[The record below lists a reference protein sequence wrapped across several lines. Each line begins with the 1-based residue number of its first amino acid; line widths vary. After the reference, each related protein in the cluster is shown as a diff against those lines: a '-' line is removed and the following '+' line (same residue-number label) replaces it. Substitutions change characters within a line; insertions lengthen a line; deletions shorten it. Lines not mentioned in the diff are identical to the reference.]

1 MTDSLQRRHQP
12 DRRLRRLGLPLF
24 GHGLALVASAA
35 LLAACGPDEPAGLNR
50 PGSTAVADAEGNV
63 GIQGTTITPDSWTVT
78 GAYLAGLTAFDDRDM
93 GTAADLLTIALGE
106 ELKDPTLAQKTLF
119 ALLSD
124 SRIADAV
131 ALAKRMHDA
140 GFKSALISVALIQ
153 DQVRAGKFD
162 AALATARELPDDRL
176 MSVTAPMLR
185 AWLALGASGQQ
196 AALDELKPLEA
207 IDGADMLHQVQAALI
222 YDHEGNDA
230 KAVES
235 LQKAIDSTTQM
246 PAQLAEFYVK
256 LMLRQGKPDAAR
268 EMVERFRAQTQGRGE
283 DVASAML
290 RQIEAGKRNGPVV
303 ADVKEGMA
311 IAYGEIA
318 MELMADDF
326 SGDALW
332 MTQLALD
339 LDPKLDIA
347 RVALGDLY
355 RQIKRWDEAIAAYSQ
370 VQRDS
375 IYHRPA
381 QLSIAECYRL
391 QEKNADAEAMLRK
404 VIDEDP
410 KDISA
415 AQQLGQLL
423 RSTKNFTGAAKA
435 YSVAIDRLGTPGPED
450 WQLFYYRGIANER
463 AKDWAPAEK
472 DFLKALELS
481 PDEPFVLNYLA
492 YTWVERRERLDQA
505 LPMLEKAVKA
515 RPDEGFIVDSLGWAH
530 FMLGH
535 YDEAVKHLEKAVQLA
550 PTDPVLNDHLGD
562 AYWKVGRKNEARFQ
576 WSRAISFKPE
586 EDLLPAI
593 EKKLQDGMPDQS
605 ANPAVAPSAGTN
617 SSSGG

>member
-12 DRRLRRLGLPLF
+12 DRPLRRLRLPLF
-24 GHGLALVASAA
+24 GLAASAA
-35 LLAACGPDEPAGLNR
+35 LLAACGPDEPAGLDR

-78 GAYLAGLTAFDDRDM
+78 GAYLAGLTAFDARDM
-93 GTAADLLTIALGE
+93 GTAADLLTIALGD

-153 DQVRAGKFD
+153 DQARSGKYD

-176 MSVTAPMLR
+176 MSVTGPMLR
-185 AWLALGASGQQ
+185 AWLALGAGGQQ

-207 IDGADMLHQVQAALI
+207 IDGADMLHLVQAALI
-222 YDHEGNDA
+222 YDHAGDDA

-235 LQKAIDSTTQM
+235 LQKAIESAVQM
-246 PAQLAEFYVK
+246 PAQLAEIYVK

-268 EMVERFRAQTQGRGE
+268 EMVERFRAQAQGRGE

-303 ADVKEGMA
+303 ADPKEGMA

-326 SGDALW
+326 NGDALW

-355 RQIKRWDEAIAAYSQ
+355 RQIKRWDAAIAAYSQ
-370 VQRDS
+370 VERDS

-391 QEKNADAEAMLRK
+391 QEKNSDAEAMLRK
-404 VIDEDP
+404 VIDEDA

-423 RSTKNFTGAAKA
+423 RSTKDFKGAAKA
-435 YSVAIDRLGTPGPED
+435 YSVAIDRLGTPEPED
-450 WQLFYYRGIANER
+450 WQLFYYRGIAYER

-530 FMLGH
+530 YMLGH
-535 YDEAVKHLEKAVQLA
+535 YDEAVTHLEKAVQLA

-593 EKKLQDGMPDQS
+593 EKKLENGMPDQS
-605 ANPAVAPSAGTN
+605 ANPAPAPSADTN

>member
-1 MTDSLQRRHQP
+1 MTESLKRRQQP
-12 DRRLRRLGLPLF
+12 DRTLRRLGLPYVTL
-24 GHGLALVASAA
+24 GVLAA
-35 LLAACGPDEPAGLNR
+35 LLAACGPDEPAGLDR
-50 PGSTAVADAEGNV
+50 PGATTVADAEGNV
-63 GIQGTTITPDSWTVT
+63 GIQGATITPDSWTVT
-78 GAYLAGLTAFDDRDM
+78 GAYLAGLTAFDARDM
-93 GTAADLLTIALGE
+93 GAAADLLTIALGD
-106 ELKDPTLAQKTLF
+106 ELKDPALAQKTLF

-153 DQVRAGKFD
+153 EQARAGKFD
-162 AALATARELPDDRL
+162 AALAVARELPDDRL
-176 MSVTAPMLR
+176 MSVTGPMLR
-185 AWLALGASGQQ
+185 AWLALGAGGRQ
-196 AALDELKPLEA
+196 AALDELKALDA
-207 IDGADMLHQVQAALI
+207 IEGADMLHQVQAALI
-222 YDHEGNDA
+222 HDHEGNDA

-235 LQKAIDSTTQM
+235 LQKAIDSAAQL
-246 PAQLAEFYVK
+246 PAQLAEIYVK
-256 LMLRQGKPDAAR
+256 VMLRQGKPDAAR
-268 EMVERFRAQTQGRGE
+268 EMVERFRAQAQGRGE

-290 RQIEAGKRNGPVV
+290 RQIEAGKRNGPVI
-303 ADVKEGMA
+303 AGVKEGMA

-326 SGDALW
+326 NGDALW

-355 RQIKRWDEAIAAYSQ
+355 RQIKRWDAAIAAYSQ
-370 VQRDS
+370 VERDS

-381 QLSIAECYRL
+381 QLSIAEAYRL
-391 QEKNADAEAMLRK
+391 QEKNKEAEAILRK
-404 VIDEDP
+404 VIDEDSQ
-410 KDISA
+410 DISA
-415 AQQLGQLL
+415 PQQLGQLL
-423 RSTKNFTGAAKA
+423 RSTKDFTGAAKA
-435 YSVAIDRLGTPGPED
+435 YSVAIDRLGTPEPED
-450 WQLFYYRGIANER
+450 WRLFYYRGISYER

-515 RPDEGFIVDSLGWAH
+515 RPDEGFIIDSLGWAH
-530 FMLGH
+530 YMLGH
-535 YDEAVKHLEKAVQLA
+535 YNEAVTHLEKAVQLA

-593 EKKLQDGMPDQS
+593 EKKLEDGVPDQS
-605 ANPAVAPSAGTN
+605 SNPPPAPSAGTN
-617 SSSGG
+617 SPSGG